1 MSSKSLRLRD
11 QPIGKREV
19 RREGLGG
26 WLCCTNKEEL
36 IQVDNGY
43 EGPSHIILGKIHKIP
58 CDFFVKHE
66 NSLRF

>member
-26 WLCCTNKEEL
+26 WLCCANKEEL
-36 IQVDNGY
+36 IQVDKGY
-43 EGPSHIILGKIHKIP
+43 EGHPIYFWEKYTKFHLIFL
-58 CDFFVKHE
+58 
-66 NSLRF
+66 

>member
-19 RREGLGG
+19 RRRGGGGGLGGGGWG

-36 IQVDNGY
+36 IQVDKGY
-43 EGPSHIILGKIHKIP
+43 EGHPIYFWEKYTKFHVIFL
-58 CDFFVKHE
+58 
-66 NSLRF
+66 